1 MKHRS
6 KSIKRKGAQCY
17 YANMIPAFTT
27 EKRKKLYY
35 SHPKNGFTY
44 VNWEIEEELWKFQKD
59 IEAKFAA
66 SQVNKDFKY
75 PKVQTTEDK
84 RESSLKHELLSAPNN
99 PNKMPIKR

>member
-17 YANMIPAFTT
+17 YTNMIPAFTN

-66 SQVNKDFKY
+66 S
-75 PKVQTTEDK
+75 
-84 RESSLKHELLSAPNN
+84 
-99 PNKMPIKR
+99 

>member
-17 YANMIPAFTT
+17 YTNMIPAFTN

-66 SQVNKDFKY
+66 SQLNKDFKY
-75 PKVQTTEDK
+75 PKIQTMDDLKEG
-84 RESSLKHELLSAPNN
+84 SLKHELLKPTHNA
-99 PNKMPIKR
+99 NKMPIKR